1 MADHYPGVFVVAGK
15 KERKFQRNDPEQYKR
30 TVEAVVEEME
40 EMEGMEEMERGM
52 ERGMIAEEEVKIV
65 VACASLC
72 LLALRSDPMVCF
84 HPRPPH
90 HPLAAASE
98 QEVVKLHFAFQVPVQ
113 EEVVYVQVRHSRSRR
128 TKVRSTCH
136 AQRAIANAASL
147 VTFAMFA

>member
-1 MADHYPGVFVVAGK
+1 MFWTTADHHPGVFVGAGK
-15 KERKFQRNDPEQYKR
+15 KGKKFQYNDLEQYKH
-30 TVEAVVEEME
+30 TVEAVEIVEGVEG
-40 EMEGMEEMERGM
+40 MEGMEG
-52 ERGMIAEEEVKIV
+52 GMIAEEEVKIV
-65 VACASLC
+65 VACASPC

-90 HPLAAASE
+90 HPLAASE

-113 EEVVYVQVRHSRSRR
+113 EEVVYVQAQHSQSRR

-136 AQRAIANAASL
+136 AQRAIANEASL